1 MDLSCLP
8 ACHTTFVSLVVF
20 YLLNSF
26 WAGLASAFGPFP
38 KLHNRDLLPC
48 QKTGSGQRLEFVM
61 LVAANTA
68 YRRDEV
74 QAQSLNSTPPEFYFQ
89 TCSFQRPTQ
98 VTSLGDI
105 NKLALET
112 VF

>member
-1 MDLSCLP
+1 MSLLVVSSLVYLVPVVGFKRFGFVLSP
-8 ACHTTFVSLVVF
+8 SCHTTFVSLVVF

-68 YRRDEV
+68 
-74 QAQSLNSTPPEFYFQ
+74 
-89 TCSFQRPTQ
+89 
-98 VTSLGDI
+98 
-105 NKLALET
+105 
-112 VF
+112 